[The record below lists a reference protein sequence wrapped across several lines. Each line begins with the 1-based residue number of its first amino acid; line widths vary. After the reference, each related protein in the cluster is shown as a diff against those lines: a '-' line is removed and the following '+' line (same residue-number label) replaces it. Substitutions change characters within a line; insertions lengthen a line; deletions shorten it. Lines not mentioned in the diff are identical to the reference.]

1 MGKKPVQL
9 EEEFHEIIEDVQTE
23 FMKETGKKPSKEE
36 VLGAGLTSSEP
47 DDVLGELFE
56 KKKNERARRSGK
68 KRKKG
73 KSAFDEYFSL

>member
-9 EEEFHEIIEDVQTE
+9 NEEFHDVIEDVQTE

-36 VLGAGLTSSEP
+36 VIGAGLTSSEP
-47 DDVLGELFE
+47 DDVLAELFE
-56 KKKNERARRSGK
+56 SKKRSRRKRK

-73 KSAFDEYFSL
+73 KSAFDKYFSL